1 VIKHILIPQDGSD
14 HSSAALDYGI
24 WLARRTGA
32 KITGLYVVDIVTLEG
47 PLLHDISG
55 SLGFEPYLNFSTKMR
70 EVLEARG
77 EDILTGFVERCE
89 KEGIGHECSLASG
102 VVVSEISE
110 RAKVADLVIMGRF
123 GVNVEFEYG
132 LLGSTTEGVIRRA
145 SKPVLVVPDRF
156 SEPARP
162 LLAYDGGA
170 TAAKAMHSAAEL
182 VKTLGLSLTVLAVAG
197 GEEGDRLLSEAK
209 EYLKPYG
216 VEAEYKSREGAAYRE
231 IVSCYEDG
239 GYDMLFMG
247 VSHHSRIVEM
257 VLGSTT
263 EHVVRAVEGPVFL
276 ER

>member
-1 VIKHILIPQDGSD
+1 MIKHILIPQDGSD
-14 HSSAALDYGI
+14 HGAAALDYGI
-24 WLARRTGA
+24 WLARRTEA

-47 PLLHDISG
+47 PFFHDISG

-70 EVLEARG
+70 EMLEARG
-77 EDILTGFVERCE
+77 EEILNSFVERCE
-89 KEGIGHECSLASG
+89 SEGVECEKTLGSG
-102 VVVSEISE
+102 VVVSEICE

-145 SKPVLVVPDRF
+145 SRPVLVVPDRF
-156 SEPARP
+156 KEPARP

-182 VKTLGLSLTVLAVAG
+182 VKTLGRPLTVLAVAE
-197 GEEGDRLLSEAK
+197 GEEGDRLLNEAE

-216 VEAEYKSREGAAYRE
+216 VEAEYISREGAAYRE
-231 IVSCYEDG
+231 IVACYEEKG
-239 GYDMLFMG
+239 HDMLFMG

-263 EHVVRAVEGPVFL
+263 EHVIRAVQGPVFL